1 MLTEINGFCLK
12 LLNILYRQMM
22 FPESIPLFLIVL
34 VFSSSTDSTKPLINV
49 PEPEQTKSEGS
60 CVTISCTYDPGQ
72 DETLKLLW
80 FKNPVYDQKE
90 KCFIGSIVYSNTD
103 DRPQSAGYSSRV
115 EYITDKTENPT
126 NSWLKCDLRINDL
139 QKTDSGYYGFRII
152 GSDTHKY
159 ISTNIS
165 LTVTDNP
172 CKVNIDSS
180 EMKYSVKES
189 DEFTVRCSTSF
200 SCSSHPEWILHKP
213 GQEPERVTSSNN
225 RFTRDK
231 EEKEGKKITRL
242 KFNPTWEDDNM
253 ILSCRPEKNQDSCLT
268 RNITLSVEYAP
279 KEVKATVSS
288 YNVKEGDSVTLSC
301 TSRGRPNPSIS
312 WFKEEKEISQLD
324 EGKLI
329 NVNPEN
335 SGQYYCKAENKHGK
349 AESNKI
355 SINVKYGPKEV
366 SVTPDVNIND
376 LKEGD
381 KLKLTC
387 SVGDSNPGVN
397 WFQWHRDYSQF
408 WQQTQTFT
416 ISGVTPEHK
425 GSYYC
430 KAGNGIKT
438 KQSNGLYVSVKYS
451 PRQIKIVGESVKVG
465 SRLHLTCS
473 ADANP
478 SPSSYTW
485 KHKPAVMSET
495 SPLTFPITSNV
506 LNIDSVTT
514 EHSGMYTCYVSNGI
528 GRKAESINVD
538 VLYPP
543 STPELTIQSIVREY
557 DVIAIICKVQS
568 FPESQLTVTGPSDLK
583 NIPTSRMNST
593 ESKNML
599 KIYLNI
605 TESDA
610 GVYRCTAKNTEGTKN
625 IEKQLQVLHAP
636 KNVNVSSDGDQTI
649 GHKLTL
655 TCNSRY
661 NPTSS
666 SYEWKKLINGE
677 LKTVGKSQEL
687 HFHSLN
693 ISDSGQYICVA
704 GNNIG
709 KAESPPVYIKVKYIQ
724 KVTIIHNMT
733 AQRNWEHP
741 VYLICNAD
749 AHPPPKVFKWYRL
762 ENKTVLSNHQNFTVL
777 PQNPGMYYCTA
788 TNDVGTSQSQPI
800 TLFVHSRLTL
810 FLVIFSIILLLILIA
825 LALFLIRREIIKA
838 RLDQQNGADNP
849 LHFIPMFLSRSSTV
863 TNLLLLG
870 SQNNTR
876 ENLSM
881 TGISDPNHG
890 RTVYSEIALHSQ
902 DPARTQVPGARPVSN
917 NQKQKVAKVK
927 QGNPKKQD
935 NGDNNSL
942 NYATLE
948 FMGKNEPAKGASENT
963 GLAVYAKVEKKK
975 QTKNTEPEQDYENV
989 SSACAPKLQFNNF
1002 DWESDTSEEDDIN
1015 YTIVSCRAKPG
1026 LRGPKPEQE
1035 SDSSTSSDEDSTV
1048 YSAIKK

>member
-34 VFSSSTDSTKPLINV
+34 VFSSSTDSNESFIKV
-49 PEPEQTKSEGS
+49 PETEQTKSEGS
-60 CVTISCTYDPGQ
+60 CVTIPCTYDQ
-72 DETLKLLW
+72 RKDKNMKLLW
-80 FKNPVYDQKE
+80 FKNPVYDQKASI
-90 KCFIGSIVYSNTD
+90 FIGTIVYSNTG
-103 DRPQSAGYSSRV
+103 DRNQSAGYSSRV

-126 NSWLKCDLRINDL
+126 NSWIKCDLRINDL
-139 QKTDSGYYGFRII
+139 QKTDSGNYSFRLI
-152 GSDTHKY
+152 GSDKKKYMSTHM
-159 ISTNIS
+159 N

-189 DEFTVRCSTSF
+189 DEFTVRCSTSV

-213 GQEPERVTSSNN
+213 GRNPERVTSSNN
-225 RFTRDK
+225 RYTPNK
-231 EEKEGKKITRL
+231 EENEDKKITRL
-242 KFNPTWEDDNM
+242 KFNTTWEDDNM
-253 ILSCRPEKNQDSCLT
+253 ILSCRPEESQDSCLT

-279 KEVKATVSS
+279 KEAKATVSS
-288 YNVKEGDSVTLSC
+288 DNVKEGDSVTLSC
-301 TSRGRPNPSIS
+301 TSRGRPEATIS
-312 WFKEEKEISQLD
+312 WFKQWEKIVQLD
-324 EGKLI
+324 EGRLV
-329 NVNPEN
+329 NVKPED
-335 SGQYYCKAENKHGK
+335 SGEYYCKAENKHGNVK
-349 AESNKI
+349 SNTI
-355 SINVKYGPKEV
+355 YIDVKYGPKQV
-366 SVTPDVNIND
+366 SMTPDGNIND

-381 KLKLTC
+381 ELILKC
-387 SVGDSNPGVN
+387 SVGYSNPAVN
-397 WFQWHRDYSQF
+397 QFKWFRYNSQLR
-408 WQQTQTFT
+408 QQTSRTLT
-416 ISGVTPEHK
+416 ISGVIPEDT
-425 GSYYC
+425 GSYHC
-430 KAGNGIKT
+430 TASNGIKT
-438 KQSNGLYVSVKYS
+438 AQSKSLYISVKYS
-451 PRQIKIVGESVKVG
+451 PRNIKIEGNTEVKVG
-465 SRLHLTCS
+465 SSGLHLTCS

-478 SPSSYTW
+478 PPSLYTW
-485 KHKPAVMSET
+485 KHKTTVMSET
-495 SPLTFPITSNV
+495 SRELKIH
-506 LNIDSVTT
+506 SVTT
-514 EHSGMYTCYVSNGI
+514 EHSGTYTCDVTNDI
-528 GRKAESINVD
+528 GTKAESIDVD

-543 STPELTIQSIVREY
+543 TTPELTMKSEVREY
-557 DVIAIICKVQS
+557 DVIAIMCNVQS
-568 FPESQLTVTGPSDLK
+568 YPASELTVTGPSDLK

-593 ESKNML
+593 ESENML

-610 GVYRCTAKNTEGTKN
+610 GVYRCTAKNSEGTEYT
-625 IEKQLQVLHAP
+625 EKQLQVLHAP
-636 KNVNVSSDGDQTI
+636 KNVSVSSDGDQTI
-649 GHKLTL
+649 GYKLTL
-655 TCNSRY
+655 ACNSRS
-661 NPTSS
+661 NPNTS

-677 LKTVGKSQEL
+677 LKTVRKSQKL
-687 HFHSLN
+687 HFDSLN
-693 ISDSGQYICVA
+693 INDSGQYICVA
-704 GNNIG
+704 GNDIG
-709 KAESPPVYIKVKYIQ
+709 KTESPPVHVKVKYIQ
-724 KVTIIHNMT
+724 HVTIIHNMT

-741 VYLICNAD
+741 VYLICSAD

-762 ENKTVLSNHQNFTVL
+762 ENKTVLSHHQNFTVL

-788 TNDVGTSQSQPI
+788 TNDVGTSKSEPI
-800 TLFVHSRLTL
+800 MLFVHSRLTL

-825 LALFLIRREIIKA
+825 LAIFLIRREIIKA

-849 LHFIPMFLSRSSTV
+849 LHFIPMFLSRSST
-863 TNLLLLG
+863 G

-963 GLAVYAKVEKKK
+963 GLAVYAKVAKKK

-1026 LRGPKPEQE
+1026 LRGPKPKQE